1 MAGLNDAIESSGI
14 IGLVSKIAPVLG
26 SVLGSPLA
34 GVGVS
39 LISQALGLAS
49 PSVNGIVDALTRDPE
64 AVAKLKELEF
74 NHAETLEKIAQQFY
88 ATEVDDR
95 KDARQYGVQYKD
107 FMRHMAYLV
116 TFGFLGTLI
125 LLFLPFPLDANEHD
139 LILVLVGML
148 ASKWQTIIDFFYGSS
163 SQHKNSFVSF
173 KKDAP

>member
-14 IGLVSKIAPVLG
+14 IGIVSKVAPLLG
-26 SVLGSPLA
+26 SILGSPLA
-34 GVGVS
+34 GVAIS
-39 LISQALGLAS
+39 LISQALGMAS
-49 PSVNGIVDALTRDPE
+49 PSVNGIVETLTRDPE
-64 AVAKLKELEF
+64 ALAKLKQLEF
-74 NHAETLEKIAQQFY
+74 NHAEVLEKIAQEFY

-116 TFGFLGTLI
+116 TFGFLGALL

-148 ASKWQTIIDFFYGSS
+148 ASKWQTVIDFFYGSS
-163 SQHKNSFVSF
+163 SQHQNSSIHFDKNTH
-173 KKDAP
+173 

>member
-14 IGLVSKIAPVLG
+14 IGIVSKIAPVLG

-34 GVGVS
+34 GVGIS
-39 LISQALGLAS
+39 LISQALGLSAS
-49 PSVNGIVDALTRDPE
+49 SAHGIVDALAHDPE

-88 ATEVDDR
+88 TTEVDDR

-116 TFGFLGTLI
+116 TIGFFGALSF
-125 LLFLPFPLDANEHD
+125 LFLPLPLGANEHD
-139 LILVLVGML
+139 LILVLIGML
-148 ASKWQTIIDFFYGSS
+148 ASKWSTVIDFFYGSS
-163 SQHKNSFVSF
+163 SQHQNSITFGNEN
-173 KKDAP
+173 K